1 MPTLEERIQKS
12 QTRVVKLVFPHLIS
26 HQDHMFGG
34 TALQWMDEVAV
45 IAGTRLSRKKLVTA
59 SLDRIDFKKGIPVG
73 TLVELIGTVKHV
85 GRTSMQVE
93 VDVIMEQLYSDERE
107 SVIKGVF
114 TLVTIDENRKPVPV
128 LDE

>member
-1 MPTLEERIQKS
+1 MPTVEERIAKS
-12 QTRVVKLVFPHLIS
+12 QTRVVKLVFPNLLS

-34 TALQWMDEVAV
+34 TVLQWMDEIAV
-45 IAGTRLSRKKLVTA
+45 IAGTRFSRKALVTA

-93 VDVIMEQLYSDERE
+93 VDVVMEQLYTDERE
-107 SVIKGVF
+107 SVVKGVF
-114 TLVTIDENRKPVPV
+114 TLVTIDDNRKPVPV
-128 LDE
+128 LE

>member
-1 MPTLEERIQKS
+1 MPTLEERIAKS
-12 QTRVVKLVFPHLIS
+12 QTRVVKLVFPNLLS

-34 TALQWMDEVAV
+34 TVLQWMDEIAV
-45 IAGTRLSRKKLVTA
+45 ITGTRLSRKTLVTA

-73 TLVELIGTVKHV
+73 TLVELIGTVKRV

-93 VDVIMEQLYSDERE
+93 VDVVMEQLYSDERE
-107 SVIKGVF
+107 SVIKGIF

-128 LDE
+128 LS